1 MKGWYKTMK
10 KEDLIAMG
18 LTEEQ
23 AKKVMDSLDGNF
35 VTKARFNEVNEENK
49 TLKQSVA
56 DRDKQLE
63 DLKKSSGDNAEL
75 KKQVGDYL
83 KEKVQQLK
91 KDLIAKAVECNGVK
105 VVVFRG
111 EANVDAIKDLAFQI
125 KGESNTDEKVFFVAG
140 IKDGEKCALMVMLSE
155 QLVSE
160 GLNAGKLV
168 KDAAKLI
175 QGGGG
180 GQPHFATAGGKNVA
194 GLGEAVE
201 HILDAAGLK

>member
-1 MKGWYKTMK
+1 MYVCGPTVYNFIHIGNARPMIVFDTVRRYLEYKGY
-10 KEDLIAMG
+10 
-18 LTEEQ
+18 
-23 AKKVMDSLDGNF
+23 
-35 VTKARFNEVNEENK
+35 EVNYVSNFTDVDDKIIKKAIEE
-49 TLKQSVA
+49 
-56 DRDKQLE
+56 
-63 DLKKSSGDNAEL
+63 NAEL

-91 KDLIAKAVECNGVK
+91 KDLIAKAVARNGLK
-105 VVVFRG
+105 VVVIRG

-155 QLVSE
+155 PLVAE

>member
-1 MKGWYKTMK
+1 MATDGTIESGIFQKELEKMGMKVVIPDADHQKLVMS
-10 KEDLIAMG
+10 LIYDDVKAG
-18 LTEEQ
+18 K
-23 AKKVMDSLDGNF
+23 APNMDYF
-35 VTKARFNEVNEENK
+35 QK
-49 TLKQSVA
+49 
-56 DRDKQLE
+56 
-63 DLKKSSGDNAEL
+63 
-75 KKQVGDYL
+75 VGDYL

-91 KDLIAKAVECNGVK
+91 KDLIAKAVERNGVK
-105 VVVFRG
+105 VVAFRG

-125 KGESNTDEKVFFVAG
+125 KGESHTDEKVFFVAG

-155 QLVSE
+155 KLVSE

-168 KDAAKLI
+168 KEAAKLI